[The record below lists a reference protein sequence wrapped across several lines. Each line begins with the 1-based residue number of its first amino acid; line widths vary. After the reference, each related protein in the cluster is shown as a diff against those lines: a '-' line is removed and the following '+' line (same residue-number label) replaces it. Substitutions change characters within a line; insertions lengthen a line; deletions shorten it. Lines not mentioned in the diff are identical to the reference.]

1 MPRKVSRHH
10 AFWVIVS
17 AVCLAA
23 LLVLRGRP
31 ASVSRAT
38 QWPTEPVHCDQI
50 TRIT

>member
-1 MPRKVSRHH
+1 MSLHH

-31 ASVSRAT
+31 ASVSRTT
-38 QWPTEPVHCDQI
+38 QEPTEPVHCD
-50 TRIT
+50 RITKTT